1 MQDLQSSEDADDF
14 ENTNQTHSVERERP
28 GHLDLIFRGYPVNN
42 HENDRSHHNQH
53 VKPIPPAV
61 DEIIPP
67 GYARAFSGAGATCLK
82 VQPDAKGTVQ
92 R

>member
-28 GHLDLIFRGYPVNN
+28 SHLDLIFRGYEVNN
-42 HENDRSHHNQH
+42 HKNNRNHHDQH
-53 VKPIPPAV
+53 VKPVPPAV
-61 DEIIPP
+61 DEVIPP
-67 GYARAFSGAGATCLK
+67 GCARALSGAGATFLK